1 MRFKIPKLNVFGELA
16 GLGMPHNFIYL
27 LCITFIRIP
36 SLEVVPSR
44 FLYCTAMP
52 VSYAQGYFC
61 CNQLCNGERTDNSS
75 YNIYK
80 LWSVPPPPTPADLI
94 TLQISIFSGSDI
106 TAQEP
111 GWCGFRTIGPCHL
124 VIWYLCPLFTSVELE
139 YFISFSI

>member
-1 MRFKIPKLNVFGELA
+1 MKFKIPKLNVFGELA

-27 LCITFIRIP
+27 LCITFIWIP
-36 SLEVVPSR
+36 SLEVTPSR
-44 FLYCTAMP
+44 FLYCTATP

-80 LWSVPPPPTPADLI
+80 LWSVPPPTPADLI